1 MVDNM
6 KCRICET
13 KTEKY
18 NSFNNIARQV
28 SVLKK
33 EPFEYSGQ
41 SVDMFVCPCCNHYQI
56 EYKNEDDYYDEYIM
70 LPHADS
76 IHGFRERQIKQLFN
90 INPDAKSFIE
100 IGCGD
105 GGFLVHASKY
115 YSRVVG
121 NEPSNVYN
129 KLTRDKGFECISEY
143 ITKDTEVK
151 EKFDSF
157 CAKQVFEHLPNPKE
171 TLTKIYEMINN
182 GGVGFIEIPN
192 GAKTIYNKRYYD
204 IFTDHVNYFT
214 PTSLSKL
221 AEECG
226 FVVVKV
232 EETFGGDYLECYLKK
247 EENALSIEQKRTFD
261 LNFIKDNIKNYKNIG
276 AFGAG
281 AKGYAILTAL
291 GNEPSLKF
299 VFDDD
304 PNKQGKYLPNITTP
318 ITLPNSEDISGLDL
332 IIIFAA
338 SYQDE
343 IISNLK
349 NKYNF
354 SGDVIGLQNKTSLIT
369 I

>member
-1 MVDNM
+1 
-6 KCRICET
+6 
-13 KTEKY
+13 
-18 NSFNNIARQV
+18 
-28 SVLKK
+28 
-33 EPFEYSGQ
+33 
-41 SVDMFVCPCCNHYQI
+41 MFLCPCCNHYQI
-56 EYKNEDDYYDEYIM
+56 EYNNEEDYYDEYIM

-76 IHGFRERQIKQLFN
+76 IYGFRERQIKQLFDM
-90 INPDAKSFIE
+90 NPNAKSFIE

-129 KLTRDKGFECISEY
+129 KLTQDKGFECMSEY
-143 ITKDTEVK
+143 ITNETEVK
-151 EKFDSF
+151 ETFDSF
-157 CAKQVFEHLPNPKE
+157 CAKQVFEHLPSPKE
-171 TLTKIYEMINN
+171 TLTKIYKMINN

-214 PTSLSKL
+214 PTSLAKL

-226 FVVVKV
+226 FIVVKI

-247 EENALSIEQKRTFD
+247 DENHLSIEQKRTSD
-261 LNFIKDNIKNYKNIG
+261 LNFIKDNIKNYKNVG

-299 VFDDD
+299 IFDND
-304 PNKQGKYLPNITTP
+304 PNKQGKYLPNIPTP
-318 ITLPNSEDISGLDL
+318 ITLPTPEDISKLDL

-338 SYQDE
+338 SYQNE
-343 IISNLK
+343 IITNLK

-354 SGDVIGLQNKTSLIT
+354 SGDIIGLQNKTSLIKSK
-369 I
+369 